1 MNYIERYFKRKEK
14 ALKKNLSQDNLG
26 KGKLL
31 KELQNKDKNRDNSI
45 ESNKDSY
52 IHIQDEKKKNND

>member
-1 MNYIERYFKRKEK
+1 MNCIELYFKWKEK
-14 ALKKNLSQDNLG
+14 ILKKNQSQHNLG
-26 KGKLL
+26 IVKLL
-31 KELQNKDKNRDNSI
+31 KEEQKKDTKRNNSI